1 MRLAAELHLS
11 GRRYR
16 SSLIPRSDSSGVEG
30 AIRGAVLATKNGG
43 KFCSVG
49 RGAGVSVNF
58 PLFDA
63 ADREVDI
70 VGVFRYKNVY
80 LKQILSSP
88 FSVPPSPAA

>member
-1 MRLAAELHLS
+1 M
-11 GRRYR
+11 
-16 SSLIPRSDSSGVEG
+16 LISYAFSSGAEG

-49 RGAGVSVNF
+49 RGAAVNVNF

-70 VGVFRYKNVY
+70 VGVFRYKNVCVFNFIY
-80 LKQILSSP
+80 SRLCI
-88 FSVPPSPAA
+88 VAAVCCCFGMR